1 MSASAYK
8 KLSHREHVLQLPD
21 TYIGS
26 VETHEEWRWIL
37 GGDETAPDR
46 MSFRKIA
53 FNPGFY
59 KIFDELIVNA
69 RDALVRSR
77 SESGRTAIKKIDVTC
92 VKGESGELTI
102 SVMNDGDGIPIEEHP
117 TERVWVP
124 ELIFGHLLTSGNYN
138 KEEEKIVGGKNGY
151 GAKLTNIFSRSFI
164 LDVQSPTQGKR
175 YKQTWAENMAS
186 KSKPT
191 ITSVK
196 ATGGHVSVTYQP
208 DLARFPGLAVD
219 EMMAVLYTRTVE
231 LAALAGK
238 DVKVR
243 WNGNLIA
250 TNTFEKFV
258 RLFLKE
264 EGTHGLVYESCG
276 PRWEVAAVLAR
287 SLYEEDGA
295 PDYKH
300 VSFVNGINTRRGGKH
315 VDTVVSHVLGDFCEA
330 AAKRK
335 VAVKPAQIKDAV
347 IFFVNATIVN
357 PSFDSQTKETL
368 TTPAKQYGSV
378 FKTDGKL
385 VEGLLK
391 IGLLDEARAILDAK
405 AAKDAKKTDG
415 TKKKTLRGFPKLED
429 ALCAGTGKSAQ
440 CTLILTEGDSAATS
454 AISGLEVVGRE
465 RFGVF
470 PLRGKLL
477 NVKDI
482 SQEKFNKNEELTAIK
497 AILGLRQGQKYKDI
511 SGLRYGRV
519 MIMADQD
526 HDGSHIKGLLMN
538 LFHTEWPDLM
548 QRSGFL
554 CSLATPLLKA
564 TRRGTILSFYSTPE
578 FERWKESEEGKQS
591 GWALKYYKGLGTST
605 PAEAKEWFKKLA
617 EITYEWDEK
626 TDESVSLAFHKK
638 RADDRKAWLAEYDA
652 KRMIDVAAGARVP
665 YSRFIH
671 DELIHFSNA
680 DNLRSLPSVMDG
692 LKPSQ
697 RKILFGCFKRGLR
710 DEIRVAQLAGY
721 VSEHAAYHHGEAS
734 LTATITGMAQDF
746 VGANNLNL
754 LAPVGQFGSRLLG
767 GKDAASARYIHTH
780 LMPIVQKIFR
790 KEDMGILQY
799 LDDDGMSVEPETYF
813 PVIPLLLVNGCVG
826 IGTGFSTNIPPFN
839 PMDLVRILKE
849 RLMRR
854 LPSMRQ
860 VPLKPWWFGFTGE
873 VAAAGEGT
881 WLTRG
886 RYELS
891 DEKQTATI
899 TELPVGVWTKD
910 YKAFLDEMASLEKKA
925 GATGPGY
932 DSDGNVA
939 LKNFDDLYTDT
950 TVKFILY
957 FTEDYYEE
965 IKAHPEEFE
974 KRFGLTSVWHTTNMV
989 AFNTEGKITKYT
1001 SAGEVLEDFYTHRL
1015 SQYEVRRQAEMAR
1028 LERDAELAK
1037 NTAKFLRAV
1046 LAGRIDLRRRTDE
1059 EIVAMMRA
1067 EEIAPLSAPAPAGAE
1082 TAATVDYWEYVL
1094 RLRMD
1099 RVKQSAVDAAEAAVV
1114 AAEEAVA
1121 RLRDLTASSMW
1132 LTELEEF
1139 TAAWED
1145 YTKERIDATKRVGSS
1160 SAGGAKKKGAGAGGA
1175 TARKVAA

>member
-37 GGDETAPDR
+37 GGDATIPDR

-77 SESGRTAIKKIDVTC
+77 SEAGRTAIKKIDVNC
-92 VKGESGELTI
+92 VKGDDGVVI
-102 SVMNDGDGIPIEEHP
+102 SVENDGDGIPIEEHP

-151 GAKLTNIFSRSFI
+151 GAKCTNIFSKTFD
-164 LDVQSPTQGKR
+164 LEVYSPKHGKKYTQRWTNNMSACAKPSITTVKR
-175 YKQTWAENMAS
+175 AMGG
-186 KSKPT
+186 
-191 ITSVK
+191 VK
-196 ATGGHVSVTYQP
+196 VEYQP
-208 DLARFPGLAVD
+208 DLARFPGLDVD
-219 EMMAVLYTRTVE
+219 AMLSVLHTRTVE

-243 WNGNLIA
+243 WNGEVIA

-264 EGTHGLVYESCG
+264 EGTHGVVYESCG

-315 VDTVVSHVLGDFCEA
+315 VDTVVGHVLGDFCEA

-335 VAVKPAQIKDAV
+335 VTVKPAQIKDAV

-429 ALCAGTGKSAQ
+429 ALWAGTGKSGQ

-564 TRRGTILSFYSTPE
+564 TRRGTVLSFYSAPE
-578 FERWKESEEGKQS
+578 FERWKESEEGKQT

-638 RADDRKAWLAEYDA
+638 RADDRKTWLADYDA
-652 KRMIDVAAGARVP
+652 KRMIDVAAGARVA

-710 DEIRVAQLAGY
+710 EEIRVAQLAGY

-780 LMPIVQKIFR
+780 LMPICARVFR
-790 KEDMGILQY
+790 KEDMGILKY
-799 LDDDGMSVEPETYF
+799 LDDDGVSVEPETYY
-813 PVIPLLLVNGCVG
+813 PTIPLLLVNGCVG
-826 IGTGFSTNIPPFN
+826 IGTGFSTNIPPYN
-839 PMDLVRILKE
+839 PADLVRVLKE
-849 RLMRR
+849 RLLRR

-873 VAAAGEGT
+873 VVGAGEGT
-881 WLTRG
+881 WVTRG
-886 RYELS
+886 RYDMC
-891 DEKQTATI
+891 DEKQTVTI
-899 TELPVGVWTKD
+899 TELPIGVWTKD

-950 TVKFILY
+950 SVKFVLY

-989 AFNTEGKITKYT
+989 AFNTEGKITKYA
-1001 SAGEVLEDFYTHRL
+1001 SPGEILEDFYTNRL
-1015 SQYEVRRQAEMAR
+1015 GRYEERRAAEMAR
-1028 LERDAELAK
+1028 LEREAAVAA

-1067 EEIAPLSAPAPAGAE
+1067 EDIAPLSAAAAASGSGSGAVE
-1082 TAATVDYWEYVL
+1082 DWEYVL

-1114 AAEEAVA
+1114 TAESAVA
-1121 RLRDLTASSMW
+1121 RLRDTTASAMW
-1132 LTELEEF
+1132 LGELDEF
-1139 TAAWED
+1139 STAWEE
-1145 YTKERIDATKRVGSS
+1145 YTRERIEATKRVGT
-1160 SAGGAKKKGAGAGGA
+1160 GGSGGGGKKKMLVKRG
-1175 TARKVAA
+1175 

>member
-1 MSASAYK
+1 MATASASAYK

-37 GGDETAPDR
+37 SANDGDGAVAGGQHMAF
-46 MSFRKIA
+46 SKIA

-77 SESGRTAIKKIDVTC
+77 TEAGRTPVKRIDV
-92 VKGESGELTI
+92 
-102 SVMNDGDGIPIEEHP
+102 SVEKKVGSVVITVENDGDGIPIEEHP
-117 TERVWVP
+117 TEKCYVP

-151 GAKLTNIFSRSFI
+151 GSKVSNIFSRSFT
-164 LDVQSPTQGKR
+164 VTTRSPKHAKK
-175 YKQTWAENMAS
+175 YMQTWSENMS
-186 KSKPT
+186 KVGKPS
-191 ITSVK
+191 IVADKGSSGFVSVK
-196 ATGGHVSVTYQP
+196 YEPDISRFAGLDLDAMLSV
-208 DLARFPGLAVD
+208 LH
-219 EMMAVLYTRTVE
+219 TRTVE

-243 WNGNLIA
+243 WNGEVIA

-258 RLFLKE
+258 RLFLKD
-264 EGTHGLVYESCG
+264 EGTHGVVYEACG

-295 PDYKH
+295 PEFKH

-315 VDTVVSHVLGDFCEA
+315 VDTVVGHILGDFCEA

-335 VAVKPAQIKDAV
+335 VTVKPAQLKDAV
-347 IFFVNATIVN
+347 VFFVNATIVN

-378 FKTDGKL
+378 FKTEGKL
-385 VEGLLK
+385 VEGLMK
-391 IGLLDEARAILDAK
+391 IGLLEEARAILDAK

-415 TKKKTLRGFPKLED
+415 SKKKTLRGFPKLED
-429 ALCAGTGKSAQ
+429 ALWAGTAKSGQ

-511 SGLRYGRV
+511 GGLRYGRV

-548 QRSGFL
+548 QRMGFL

-564 TRRGTILSFYSTPE
+564 TRRGNVLSFYSVPE

-591 GWALKYYKGLGTST
+591 GWVLKYYKGLGTST
-605 PAEAKEWFKKLA
+605 PAEAKEWFKRLA
-617 EITYEWDEK
+617 EIQYEWDEK
-626 TDESVSLAFHKK
+626 TDETVSLAFHKK
-638 RADDRKAWLAEYDA
+638 RADDRKTWLASYDA
-652 KRMIDVAAGARVP
+652 KRMIDVGAGARVK
-665 YSRFIH
+665 YSQFIN

-710 DEIRVAQLAGY
+710 EEVRVAQLAGY

-754 LAPVGQFGSRLLG
+754 LAPIGQFGSRLLG
-767 GKDAASARYIHTH
+767 GKDAASPRYIHTH
-780 LMPIVQKIFR
+780 LMPIVSRIFR
-790 KEDMGILQY
+790 KEDMGILKY
-799 LDDDGMSVEPETYF
+799 LDDDGVSVEPETYY
-813 PVIPLLLVNGCVG
+813 PVLPMLLVNGCVG
-826 IGTGFSTNIPPFN
+826 IGTGFSTNIPPYN
-839 PMDLVRILKE
+839 PVELARLVKE
-849 RLMRR
+849 RLLRR
-854 LPSMRQ
+854 LPSMRM
-860 VPLKPWWFGFTGE
+860 VPLKPWWFGFTGD
-873 VAAAGEGT
+873 VNPVGDGS
-881 WLTRG
+881 WMTRG
-886 RYELS
+886 RYEMN
-891 DEKQTATI
+891 DERMTVTI

-910 YKAFLDEMASLEKKA
+910 YKAFLDEMASLEKKV
-925 GATGPGY
+925 GAKGPGY

-950 TVKFILY
+950 SVKFILY

-965 IKAHPEEFE
+965 IKAHPEDFE
-974 KRFGLTSVWHTTNMV
+974 KRFGLTSVWHTSNMV
-989 AFNTEGKITKYT
+989 AFNTEGKITKYD
-1001 SAGEVLEDFYTHRL
+1001 SVGEILEDFYSNRL
-1015 SQYEVRRQAEMAR
+1015 VRYEERRQAEMAR
-1028 LERDAELAK
+1028 LEQDAAVAA

-1059 EIVAMMRA
+1059 EIVAMMRS
-1067 EEIAPLSAPAPAGAE
+1067 EDIAPLSGVA
-1082 TAATVDYWEYVL
+1082 TADSVDAWEYVL

-1114 AAEEAVA
+1114 AAETAVQK
-1121 RLRDLTASSMW
+1121 LRDTTASAIWMQ
-1132 LTELEEF
+1132 EIDEF
-1139 TAAWED
+1139 LSAWED
-1145 YTKERIDATKRVGSS
+1145 YAKERVEATKRVGSG
-1160 SAGGAKKKGAGAGGA
+1160 AGGGGGAKKKA
-1175 TARKVAA
+1175 TAAAVKRT